1 MVGRY
6 PADQVVLDYVIVV
19 KKRKGRYNMKRLFV
33 LLVAVSVCALFYAQ
47 TATSAEKVSSQI
59 AIGTHPIG
67 SVILTIGTATAKAL
81 RDHAGIRAVTKPMV
95 GPVAWFPYMER
106 GEIQLGLLNQWDAE
120 KGYLGESTYEK
131 LSGGKGFSVRLIC
144 PTIYG
149 ACSMSVAGDSGI
161 YTIPQLKG
169 KRVAGNFP
177 TPSLQ
182 LQADAFLANGNLTW
196 KDIVPVTCTSPTDAT
211 KAVMEGRADATG
223 TTQLGMPITE
233 ELNAKKGARML
244 PIDPSDAAVARTRKF
259 FPGYPIKVEPG
270 PGNTGVEK
278 EEYLWAYDFYLIAE
292 AKLPDDLVYTITK
305 TLYENTKDFP
315 EVSKQLVKWTP
326 DRFVSKNATL
336 PYHPG
341 AIKFYKEKGL
351 WNADMDKLQN
361 ELLKEKAAK
370 K

>member
-1 MVGRY
+1 
-6 PADQVVLDYVIVV
+6 
-19 KKRKGRYNMKRLFV
+19 MKRIFVILIALSVFGLFC
-33 LLVAVSVCALFYAQ
+33 SQ
-47 TATSAEKVSSQI
+47 TAKSAEVVPSQI

-67 SVILTIGTATAKAL
+67 SIIFTIGTATAKAL
-81 RDHAGIRAVTKPMV
+81 RDHANLRAVTKPMV

-106 GEIQLGLLNQWDAE
+106 GEMQLGLLNQWDAE

-131 LSGGKGFSVRLIC
+131 LSGGKGFSVRLVT

-169 KRVAGNFP
+169 KRVGGNFP

-182 LQADAFLANGNLTW
+182 LQAEAFLANGNLTW
-196 KDIVPVTCTSPTDAT
+196 KDIVPVACTSPTDAT

-278 EEYLWAYDFYLIAE
+278 EEYLWAYDFYLIAAE
-292 AKLPDDLVYTITK
+292 RLPDDLVYTITK
-305 TLYENTKDFP
+305 TLYENYKDFAN
-315 EVSKQLVKWTP
+315 VSSQLVKWTP
-326 DRFVSKNATL
+326 DRFVSKFATL

-341 AIKFYKEKGL
+341 AIKFYKEKGI
-351 WNADMDKLQN
+351 WDAAMDRLQN
-361 ELLKEKAAK
+361 ELLQK
-370 K
+370 KVGKK